1 MSKEL
6 TFKEALRAIK
16 GMKSKHML
24 VENLINNY
32 DQTYETICRW
42 LDGHPLK
49 TRKQDFIEKFPNA
62 KILSDGTPNVCC
74 EDLGYCEDEE
84 TCKGDCNECWNK
96 AIDEDANNESQID

>member
-16 GMKSKHML
+16 GMKSEHML

-42 LDGHPLK
+42 LDGHPRK
-49 TRKQDFIEKFPNA
+49 TRKIEFLEKFPNA
-62 KILSDGTPNVCC
+62 KLLYDGTPRACC
-74 EDLGYCEDEE
+74 EDFGYNEDSRN
-84 TCKGDCNECWNK
+84 CNGMCAYCWNK
-96 AIDEDANNESQID
+96 AIDED